1 MSQGHDKFNYHRT
14 SMIIIAM
21 CNYYKIS
28 NLTLYQG
35 EFYYR
40 RTFVNLYVLK
50 FMLALRYDKIYGP
63 QIHYFFVDK
72 ELCMGEFS

>member
-1 MSQGHDKFNYHRT
+1 
-14 SMIIIAM
+14 M

-28 NLTLYQG
+28 NLTLYQD

-50 FMLALRYDKIYGP
+50 FMLALPYDKICGP
-63 QIHYFFVDK
+63 QICYFFVDK